1 VAFGLSILL
10 FVIALFAIVMIHEG
24 GHYLGARLYNFRIL
38 EYFIGFGPRVWS
50 FRRGEIEY
58 GVKAIPAG
66 GYVKIAGM
74 NPFENDVPPGDE
86 ARAYGAKPIRQRIV
100 VILAGPMSHFIVA
113 WLIFSAVFMFA
124 ANWNVPGVER
134 VVPAVATLPA
144 HGSAGLEAGDQITKI
159 GTIADPTDQQI
170 TSYQNAHVGQPITY
184 EVQRD
189 GKPLELTLIPQVSPA
204 AAGGMQDGDV
214 ITRIG
219 DLDQPTRDEIG
230 SYQEE
235 HADQPITYV
244 VDRKGESVTLTMTPV
259 ETTLKDGTQVVRV
272 GVLLGGVKEPPM
284 VALAHGAGQV
294 WDTTAAAVAGL
305 AHVFGPSGIHAMLSS
320 LFEGAPRQTDGAVSL
335 VGASQAAGHAG
346 SQGAWA
352 YFFSLFA
359 TVVLF
364 IGLVNLLP
372 LPPLD
377 GGHVAIA
384 LIEKVRGHAIDMKKV
399 VPVSAVV
406 LLILGFFSISA
417 IILDIWKPIPNT

>member
-1 VAFGLSILL
+1 
-10 FVIALFAIVMIHEG
+10 
-24 GHYLGARLYNFRIL
+24 
-38 EYFIGFGPRVWS
+38 
-50 FRRGEIEY
+50 
-58 GVKAIPAG
+58 
-66 GYVKIAGM
+66 
-74 NPFENDVPPGDE
+74 
-86 ARAYGAKPIRQRIV
+86 
-100 VILAGPMSHFIVA
+100 
-113 WLIFSAVFMFA
+113 
-124 ANWNVPGVER
+124 
-134 VVPAVATLPA
+134 
-144 HGSAGLEAGDQITKI
+144 
-159 GTIADPTDQQI
+159 
-170 TSYQNAHVGQPITY
+170 
-184 EVQRD
+184 
-189 GKPLELTLIPQVSPA
+189 
-204 AAGGMQDGDV
+204 
-214 ITRIG
+214 
-219 DLDQPTRDEIG
+219 
-230 SYQEE
+230 
-235 HADQPITYV
+235 
-244 VDRKGESVTLTMTPV
+244 VTLTLTPV
-259 ETTLKDGTQVVRV
+259 ETTLKDGTKTVRV
-272 GVLLGGVKEPPM
+272 GIELSGVKEPPL

-294 WDTTAAAVAGL
+294 WDTTVAAVAGL

-417 IILDIWKPIPNT
+417 IILDIWKPIPGT